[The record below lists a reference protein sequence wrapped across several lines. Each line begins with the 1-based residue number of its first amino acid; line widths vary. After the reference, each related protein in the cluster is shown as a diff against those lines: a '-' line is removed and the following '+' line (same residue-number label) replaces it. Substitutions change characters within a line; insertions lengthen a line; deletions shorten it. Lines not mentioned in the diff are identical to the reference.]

1 MKVQALIPDLSADR
15 RGIKND
21 RWETVF
27 ESSDEDEVE
36 HQRELAVRFYVNV
49 RVMK

>member
-27 ESSDEDEVE
+27 ESEDVHEVRYQAE
-36 HQRELAVRFYVNV
+36 MARRFYVTV
-49 RVMK
+49 RVVE